1 MKKLRI
7 ALLCGGFSAEREISF
22 KTGKKILENLDK
34 KKYQVFLFD
43 PKTELGKF
51 IKAVNDKKIDLVFP
65 ALHGPLGED
74 GTIQGLLEIFN
85 LPYVFSGVLAS
96 SLAMDKERTKK
107 ILLTEKILMPRAMVI
122 EKNYQ
127 KDALNKIKGIKN
139 PVFCLRSDDMFRWRN
154 ASSSLAKIRLP
165 VVIKPICQG
174 SSFGVFIVKKR
185 KDLAKSI
192 KEAFKFGP
200 ELMAEEFIRGRE
212 ITAAVLGNKKPQALP
227 LIEIRPKTAEFF
239 DFQSKYE
246 PGASDEICPAPID
259 EKLTKKI
266 QEQALRIHCLFGC
279 RGVTRSDFIIKNGQ
293 PYFLEINTIPGMT
306 ETSLVPLATTKA
318 GLSFS
323 ELLDKLI
330 ELALEK

>member
-7 ALLCGGFSAEREISF
+7 ALLYGGFSTEREISI
-22 KTGKKILENLDK
+22 KTGGKIAENLNK

-43 PKTELGKF
+43 PKTELGEF
-51 IKAVNDKKIDLVFP
+51 IKAVDGKKIDLVFP

-74 GTIQGLLEIFN
+74 GTIQGMLEILG

-107 ILLTEKILMPRAMVI
+107 ILQTEKILMPYSIVI
-122 EKNYQ
+122 EKDYRK
-127 KDALNKIKGIKN
+127 KDLNKIK
-139 PVFCLRSDDMFRWRN
+139 
-154 ASSSLAKIRLP
+154 LP
-165 VVIKPICQG
+165 VVIKPIFQG
-174 SSFGVFIVKKR
+174 SSFGVFIVRNR
-185 KDLAKSI
+185 KELEGAI
-192 KEAFKFGP
+192 KEAFKFGA
-200 ELMAEEFIRGRE
+200 ELMAEEFIEGRE
-212 ITAAVLGNKKPQALP
+212 ITAAALGNKKPQALP

-246 PGASDEICPAPID
+246 PGASDEICPAPLSRA
-259 EKLTKKI
+259 LTKRI
-266 QEQALRIHCLFGC
+266 QEISIRIHKILGC

-306 ETSLVPLATTKA
+306 ETSLVPLAAEVA

-323 ELLDKLI
+323 KLLDKLI
-330 ELALEK
+330 NLALEK